1 MMLVIYSLLICV
13 IGLVFAMR
21 DTIPQS
27 ISSMVYLLDEDRQW
41 VWSLWLAVVAFL
53 MMPSLLVASEWL
65 GWLTVMCL
73 LGTAVTPIIHEYT
86 YKLHSILGILGG
98 IFSQLCVLL
107 ISPLWLLVWVA
118 MGIFA
123 IVAYNNDGL
132 MGKYTVLVAEIL
144 CAMSLY
150 GALLLP

>member
-1 MMLVIYSLLICV
+1 MLVIYSLLICV

-21 DTIPQS
+21 DKIPQS

-53 MMPSLLVASEWL
+53 MMPSLLAASEWL

-73 LGTAVTPIIHEYT
+73 LGTAVTPIIHEDT
-86 YKLHSILGILGG
+86 YKLHNILGILGG
-98 IFSQLCVLL
+98 IFSQLCVLVT
-107 ISPLWLLVWVA
+107 SPLWLLVWVA

-132 MGKYTVLVAEIL
+132 IGKYVVLVAEIL